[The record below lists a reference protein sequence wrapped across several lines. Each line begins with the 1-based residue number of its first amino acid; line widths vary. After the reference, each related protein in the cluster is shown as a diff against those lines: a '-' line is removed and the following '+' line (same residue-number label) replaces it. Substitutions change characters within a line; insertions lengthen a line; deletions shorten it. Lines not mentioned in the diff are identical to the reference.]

1 MITPLRRVGIV
12 VLAMFAALFVS
23 SSVIHVVA
31 SEDIAEDSRNV
42 RTLYESFSAERGQIL
57 VGGVPIARSIPVD
70 TQFKFLRTYSD
81 GELYAP
87 VVGYYTLNQG
97 NAGIESALNSVLT
110 GQANSQAFE
119 QLVALVTGTTPEG
132 ASVALT
138 IDPALQQVAWDALG
152 DRRGAVVALDPATGR
167 ILAMVS
173 KPSFDPTPLAS
184 HQGSIVLD
192 AYNLLNEDPANPLA
206 NRAIAGD
213 QYFPGSVFKVIMMAA
228 ALESGRYSADSE
240 FPNPAELALPLS
252 TDTIKNSG
260 GRLCGGEETVTLE
273 EAFRLS
279 CNIPYADLGLELGE
293 NTIGSLADAFGFG
306 ATLEIPLRV
315 TPSTFP
321 RGMDQAQLMLAS
333 FGQYDVRVTP
343 LQVAMMSA
351 AIANNGDLMRPNL
364 VDSII
369 APNLRVLQG
378 FEPALYSSPVSP
390 STARELTRMMVG
402 NVSQGV
408 ANNAAIVGMDVA
420 GKTGTAETGLDNG
433 RSFWFTGFAPADAP
447 QVVVAV
453 VVEGDAAEGSGN
465 SVAAPIARR
474 VMEAV
479 IKG

>member
-57 VGGVPIARSIPVD
+57 VGGVPVARSIPVD

-81 GELYAP
+81 GEIYAP

-97 NAGIESALNSVLT
+97 NAGIESALNGVLT

-119 QLVALVTGTTPEG
+119 QLVALVTGTSPEG

-138 IDPALQQVAWDALG
+138 IDPSLQQVAWDALG

-173 KPSFDPTPLAS
+173 KPSFDPNPLAS
-184 HQGSIVLD
+184 HQSSVVLD
-192 AYNLLNEDPANPLA
+192 AYTMLNDDPANPLA

-213 QYFPGSVFKVIMMAA
+213 QYFPGSVFKILMMAA
-228 ALESGRYSADSE
+228 ALDSGRYSAESE

-260 GRLCGGEETVTLE
+260 GRLCGGGETVTLE

-279 CNIPYADLGLELGE
+279 CNIPYAELGLELGE

-321 RGMDQAQLMLAS
+321 RGMDQAQLMLSS

-378 FEPALYSSPVSP
+378 FEPTIYSSPVSP
-390 STARELTRMMVG
+390 STALELTRMMVG

-408 ANNAAIVGMDVA
+408 ASNAAIVGMDVA
-420 GKTGTAETGLDNG
+420 GKTGTAETGLDTG

-453 VVEGDAAEGSGN
+453 VVEGDDSEGSGN
-465 SVAAPIARR
+465 SVAAPIARK

-479 IKG
+479 INR

>member
-12 VLAMFAALFVS
+12 VIAMFAALFVS

-97 NAGIESALNSVLT
+97 NAGIESALNAVLT

-138 IDPALQQVAWDALG
+138 IDPAVQQVAWDALG
-152 DRRGAVVALDPATGR
+152 DQRGAVVALDPATGR

-173 KPSFDPTPLAS
+173 KPSFDPNPLAS
-184 HQGSIVLD
+184 HQSSVVLD
-192 AYNLLNEDPANPLA
+192 AYNTLNDDPANPLA

-213 QYFPGSVFKVIMMAA
+213 QYFPGSVFKVLMMAA
-228 ALESGRYSADSE
+228 ALDSGRYSAESE

-279 CNIPYADLGLELGE
+279 CNIPYAELGLELGE

-321 RGMDQAQLMLAS
+321 RGMDQAQLMLSS

-378 FEPALYSSPVSP
+378 FEPAVYSSPVSP

-408 ANNAAIVGMDVA
+408 ASNAAIVGMDVA
-420 GKTGTAETGLDNG
+420 GKTGTAETGIDTG
-433 RSFWFTGFAPADAP
+433 RSFWFTGFAPAEAP

-453 VVEGDAAEGSGN
+453 VVEGDRSEGSGN
-465 SVAAPIARR
+465 SVAAPIARKI
-474 VMEAV
+474 MEAV
-479 IKG
+479 IKR

>member
-228 ALESGRYSADSE
+228 ALDSGRYSADSE

-279 CNIPYADLGLELGE
+279 CNIPYAELGLELGE

-465 SVAAPIARR
+465 SVAAPIARK

>member
-138 IDPALQQVAWDALG
+138 IDPTLQQVAWDALG

-173 KPSFDPTPLAS
+173 KPSFDPNPLAS
-184 HQGSIVLD
+184 HQSSVVLD
-192 AYNLLNEDPANPLA
+192 AYNVLNEDPAKPLA

-213 QYFPGSVFKVIMMAA
+213 QYFPGSVFKVMMMAA
-228 ALESGRYSADSE
+228 ALDSGRYSAQSE

-279 CNIPYADLGLELGE
+279 CNIPFAELGLELGE

-315 TPSTFP
+315 TPSSFP
-321 RGMDQAQLMLAS
+321 RGMDQAQLMLSS

-343 LQVAMMSA
+343 LQVAMISA
-351 AIANNGDLMRPNL
+351 AIANNGDVMRPNL
-364 VDSII
+364 IDSII
-369 APNLRVLQG
+369 APNLRVLQS
-378 FEPALYSSPVSP
+378 FEPTIYSSPVSP
-390 STARELTRMMVG
+390 STAKELTRMMVG

-408 ANNAAIVGMDVA
+408 ASNAAIVGIDVA
-420 GKTGTAETGLDNG
+420 GKTGTAETGLDTG
-433 RSFWFTGFAPADAP
+433 RSFWFTGFAPAEAP

-453 VVEGDAAEGSGN
+453 VVEGDRSEGSGN
-465 SVAAPIARR
+465 SVAAPIARK

-479 IKG
+479 ITR

>member
-57 VGGVPIARSIPVD
+57 VGGVPVARSIPVD

-97 NAGIESALNSVLT
+97 NAGIESALNGVLT

-119 QLVALVTGTTPEG
+119 QLVALVTGTSPEG

-173 KPSFDPTPLAS
+173 KPSFDPNPLAS
-184 HQGSIVLD
+184 HQSSVVLD
-192 AYNLLNEDPANPLA
+192 AYTMLNDDPANPLA

-213 QYFPGSVFKVIMMAA
+213 QYFPGSVFKILMMAA
-228 ALESGRYSADSE
+228 ALDSGRYSAESE

-260 GRLCGGEETVTLE
+260 GRLCGGGETVTLE

-279 CNIPYADLGLELGE
+279 CNIPYAELGLELGE

-321 RGMDQAQLMLAS
+321 RGMDQAQLMLSS

-378 FEPALYSSPVSP
+378 FEPTIYSSPVSP
-390 STARELTRMMVG
+390 STALELTRMMVG

-408 ANNAAIVGMDVA
+408 ASNAAIVGMDVA
-420 GKTGTAETGLDNG
+420 GKTGTAETGLDTG

-453 VVEGDAAEGSGN
+453 VVEGDDSEGSGN
-465 SVAAPIARR
+465 SVAAPIARK

-479 IKG
+479 INR

>member
-31 SEDIAEDSRNV
+31 SEDIAQDSRNV

-87 VVGYYTLNQG
+87 IVGYYTLNQG

-119 QLVALVTGTTPEG
+119 QFVALVTGTTPEG

-152 DRRGAVVALDPATGR
+152 DQRGAVVALDPATGR

-173 KPSFDPTPLAS
+173 KPSFDPNPLAS
-184 HQGSIVLD
+184 HQGSVVLD
-192 AYNLLNEDPANPLA
+192 AYNVLNEDPANPLA

-213 QYFPGSVFKVIMMAA
+213 QYFPGSVFKILMMAS
-228 ALESGRYSADSE
+228 ALDSGRYSADSE

-279 CNIPYADLGLELGE
+279 CNIPYAELGLELGE
-293 NTIGSLADAFGFG
+293 NAIGSLADAFGFG

-321 RGMDQAQLMLAS
+321 RGMDQAQLMLSS

-369 APNLRVLQG
+369 APNLRVLQA
-378 FEPALYSSPVSP
+378 FEPAIYSSPVSP

-408 ANNAAIVGMDVA
+408 ASNAAIVGIDVA
-420 GKTGTAETGLDNG
+420 GKTGTAETGLDTG

-453 VVEGDAAEGSGN
+453 VVEGDRSEGSGN
-465 SVAAPIARR
+465 SVAAPIARK

>member
-57 VGGVPIARSIPVD
+57 VGGVPVARSIPVD

-97 NAGIESALNSVLT
+97 NAGIESALNGVLT

-119 QLVALVTGTTPEG
+119 QLVALVTGTSPEG

-138 IDPALQQVAWDALG
+138 IDPSLQQVAWDALG

-173 KPSFDPTPLAS
+173 KPSFDPNPLAS
-184 HQGSIVLD
+184 HQSSVVLD
-192 AYNLLNEDPANPLA
+192 AYTMLNDDPANPLA

-213 QYFPGSVFKVIMMAA
+213 QYFPGSVFKILMMAA
-228 ALESGRYSADSE
+228 ALDSGRYSAESE

-260 GRLCGGEETVTLE
+260 GRLCGGGETVTLE

-279 CNIPYADLGLELGE
+279 CNIPYAELGLELGE

-321 RGMDQAQLMLAS
+321 RGMDQAQLMLSS

-378 FEPALYSSPVSP
+378 FEPTIYSSPVSP
-390 STARELTRMMVG
+390 STALELTRMMVG

-408 ANNAAIVGMDVA
+408 ASNAAIVGMDVA
-420 GKTGTAETGLDNG
+420 GKTGTAETGLDTG

-453 VVEGDAAEGSGN
+453 VVEGDDSEGSGN
-465 SVAAPIARR
+465 SVAAPIARK

-479 IKG
+479 INR

>member
-138 IDPALQQVAWDALG
+138 IDPALQQMAWDALG

-228 ALESGRYSADSE
+228 ALDSGRYSAESE

-279 CNIPYADLGLELGE
+279 CNIPYAELGLELGE

>member
-23 SSVIHVVA
+23 SSAIHVVA

-42 RTLYESFSAERGQIL
+42 RNLYESFSAERGQIL

-138 IDPALQQVAWDALG
+138 IDPEVQQVAWDALG
-152 DRRGAVVALDPATGR
+152 NRRGAVVALDPATGR

-173 KPSFDPTPLAS
+173 KPSFDPNPLAS
-184 HQGSIVLD
+184 HQSSVVLD
-192 AYNLLNEDPANPLA
+192 AYNTLSDDPANPLA

-213 QYFPGSVFKVIMMAA
+213 QYFPGSVFKVLMMAA
-228 ALESGRYSADSE
+228 ALDSGRYSAESE

-252 TDTIKNSG
+252 TNTVKNSG

-279 CNIPYADLGLELGE
+279 CNIPYAELGLELGE
-293 NTIGSLADAFGFG
+293 TAIGSLADAFGFG

-315 TPSTFP
+315 TPSSFP
-321 RGMDQAQLMLAS
+321 RGMDQAQLMLSS

-369 APNLRVLQG
+369 APNLRILQG
-378 FEPALYSSPVSP
+378 FEPTLYSSPVSP
-390 STARELTRMMVG
+390 STAQELTRMMVG
-402 NVSQGV
+402 NVSRGV
-408 ANNAAIVGMDVA
+408 ASNAAIVGIDVA
-420 GKTGTAETGLDNG
+420 GKTGTAETGLDTG
-433 RSFWFTGFAPADAP
+433 RSFWFTGFAPAEAP
-447 QVVVAV
+447 EVVVAV
-453 VVEGDAAEGSGN
+453 VVEGDRSEGSGN
-465 SVAAPIARR
+465 SVAAPIARK

-479 IKG
+479 INR